1 MTRDSM
7 AMSKCSVNFAISY
20 CRFKYGKN
28 LLRFYAS
35 DITLKGENVTTVN
48 KKAVTMFLP
57 SEEVGLI
64 IGM

>member
-7 AMSKCSVNFAISY
+7 ALRKCYVNFAISY

-35 DITLKGENVTTVN
+35 DITLEGENVTTVN
-48 KKAVTMFLP
+48 RKAVTMFAP
-57 SEEVGLI
+57 SEEAGLI
-64 IGM
+64 SRM